1 MKEEP
6 EIIKQLRREEQLKQS
21 REEING
27 THETMQIMEKE
38 RLIREL
44 DDEMQTT
51 TSQDSEITTDNPVI
65 TTNET
70 SNHNKLR
77 EVSNF
82 SNTSNFVLEPAPS
95 PLQTVRY
102 LNENEIE
109 TRNTLLDDID
119 ETIIEL
125 VKVNPL
131 VTHSAIARAL
141 GCSHT
146 AIKYRMYLLYRKG
159 FLPGYR
165 IKRKKQY

>member
-21 REEING
+21 GEEING
-27 THETMQIMEKE
+27 THVTMQIMEKE

-51 TSQDSEITTDNPVI
+51 SRDCKITTDDTVA
-65 TTNET
+65 TTDET